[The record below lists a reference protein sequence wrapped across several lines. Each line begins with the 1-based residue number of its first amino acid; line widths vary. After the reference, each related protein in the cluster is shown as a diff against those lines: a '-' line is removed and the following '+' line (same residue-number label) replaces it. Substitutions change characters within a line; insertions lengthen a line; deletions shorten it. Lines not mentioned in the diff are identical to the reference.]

1 MLASSRGFIM
11 KTALVALGGNSLI
24 RPEDRGTA
32 NEEFDRME
40 KTCNILTDMIV
51 DGYDIVFTHGNG
63 PQVGNILLQNEISS
77 HSIPAM
83 PLDICGAES
92 QGQIGYM
99 LQQTLKN
106 ELKAKGEERSI
117 ASIVTQVIVDK
128 DDPAFENP
136 SKFIGPYYTEEEADR
151 IREEKGWTIKKTSD
165 GKYRR
170 VVPSPEPK
178 KIVESEI
185 IYDLVFS
192 GEEGYIVIAAGGGGV
207 PVIEKDGKMKGVEG
221 VIDKDL
227 ASAVLADSIDEKFFI
242 MLTRVDQV
250 YINFGEE
257 DEEGLDKIT
266 LKEAERYYEEG
277 HFPPGSMGPKIKAS
291 IHFLKHGGEKVLITS
306 PEKLSQALKGE
317 AGTYIVD
324 E

>member
-1 MLASSRGFIM
+1 M
-11 KTALVALGGNSLI
+11 KTALVALGGNSLL
-24 RPEDRGTA
+24 RPGDRGTS
-32 NEEFDRME
+32 EEQFSRMR
-40 KTCNILTDMIV
+40 KTCNILTEMIV
-51 DGYDIVFTHGNG
+51 NGYDIVFTHGNG
-63 PQVGNILLQNEISS
+63 PQVGNILLQNEIAS

-83 PLDICGAES
+83 PLDICGAQS

-99 LQQTLKN
+99 FQQTLKN
-106 ELKAKGEERSI
+106 ELENKGIDRSI
-117 ASIVTQVIVDK
+117 TSIVTQVIVDEN
-128 DDPAFENP
+128 DNAFDEP
-136 SKFIGPYYTEEEADR
+136 SKFVGPYYTNEEANR

-165 GKYRR
+165 DKYRR
-170 VVPSPEPK
+170 VVPSPQPK

-185 IYDLVFS
+185 IHDLVFS

-207 PVIEKDGKMKGVEG
+207 PVIKKDGKLKGVEG

-227 ASAVLADSIDEKFFI
+227 ASAVLAESIDEKFFI
-242 MLTRVDQV
+242 MLTRVNQV

-257 DEEGLDKIT
+257 DEESLDKIT
-266 LKEAERYYEEG
+266 LKEAEKYLEEG

-306 PEKLSQALKGE
+306 PEKLSKALKEE
-317 AGTYIVD
+317 AGTYIVN

>member
-1 MLASSRGFIM
+1 MLTSPWGFIM

-32 NEEFDRME
+32 KEEFERME

-117 ASIVTQVIVDK
+117 ASIITQVIVDK

-136 SKFIGPYYTEEEADR
+136 SKFIGPYYTEEEVNR
-151 IREEKGWTIKKTSD
+151 IREEHDWTMKKTSD

-207 PVIEKDGKMKGVEG
+207 PVIEKDSNLKGVEG

-227 ASAVLADSIDEKFFI
+227 ASAVLADAIDEKFFI
-242 MLTRVDQV
+242 MLTRVNQV

-257 DEEGLDKIT
+257 DEEGLDQIT
-266 LKEAERYYEEG
+266 LEEAENYYEEG

-306 PEKLSQALKGE
+306 PENLSEALNGE
-317 AGTYIVD
+317 AGTYIID